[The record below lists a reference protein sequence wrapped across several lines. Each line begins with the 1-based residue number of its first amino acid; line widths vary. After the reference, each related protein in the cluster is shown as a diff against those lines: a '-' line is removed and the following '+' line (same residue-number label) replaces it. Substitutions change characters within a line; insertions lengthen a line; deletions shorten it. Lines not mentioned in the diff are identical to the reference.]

1 MNDDLKGCS
10 LADVLEKLEKG
21 KIGHQAAMEWLN
33 IKSHDAL
40 VEIMHTNGRL
50 MPGHQPMR
58 VSPETRALVRSIF
71 RPITRPR
78 SMRKRTTAPV

>member
-1 MNDDLKGCS
+1 MSEELKGNS

-21 KIGHQAAMEWLN
+21 KIGHRAAMDWLN
-33 IKSHDAL
+33 VESYGAL

-58 VSPETRALVRSIF
+58 VAPETRELVR
-71 RPITRPR
+71 RITRPA
-78 SMRKRTTAPV
+78 RTPKP

>member
-1 MNDDLKGCS
+1 MNDELKKGDS

-21 KIGHQAAMEWLN
+21 KIGHRAAMEWLN
-33 IKSHDAL
+33 VESIDAL

-58 VSPETRALVRSIF
+58 VAPETRQLVRQIF
-71 RPITRPR
+71 RKTPQP
-78 SMRKRTTAPV
+78 K